1 MNAMQTPSRSPRIGT
16 AEMAPSTAGGYNVAI
31 GYLRMFIVLLV
42 VAHHAVLAYHPYA
55 PAPPASLVEQPR
67 LWQAF
72 PIVDSHRWSPFSIF
86 VSFND
91 IFFMSLMF
99 LLSGL
104 FVWPSLTRKGS
115 AIFLRDRALR
125 LGLPFLVAAA
135 LVAPLAY
142 YPTYLQTGAT
152 SGFAG
157 FWQQWHSLGTWPAGP
172 AWFLWLLLA
181 FDCVAAFL
189 YRLTPR
195 WGEVIGRLSR
205 QAWYR
210 PFAFVWMLVGVSTI
224 AYLPMEL
231 AFNPFAWS
239 SFGPFTF
246 QTSRLLHFAV
256 YFMAGVGLGA
266 YGIERGLLAS
276 DGALAGRWFR
286 WLSAALLTFA
296 GAIIVIIVAIT
307 TRTRFWEVV
316 GDFAF
321 VVSCAVSSF
330 AFLAVFVRFARHRVA
345 ILDSLTANAYGIYLV
360 HYAFVSWLQYE
371 LLPASVPAVAK
382 AAIVFFGAV
391 LLSWG
396 STAVLRRIP
405 MVRRVI

>member
-1 MNAMQTPSRSPRIGT
+1 MSGMQTPSPSPGSGT
-16 AEMAPSTAGGYNVAI
+16 AEMAASTAGGYNVAI
-31 GYLRMFIVLLV
+31 GYLRTFIVLLV

-55 PAPPASLVEQPR
+55 PAPAVSLIEQPR

-72 PIVDSHRWSPFSIF
+72 PVVDSHRWSPFSIF

-104 FVWPSLTRKGS
+104 FVWPSLKRKGS
-115 AIFLRDRALR
+115 ALFLSHRALR

-142 YPTYLQTGAT
+142 YPTYLQTGAP
-152 SGFAG
+152 SGPAG
-157 FWQQWHSLGTWPAGP
+157 FWQQWYSLGAWPAGP

-181 FDCVAAFL
+181 FDCFAALL
-189 YRLTPR
+189 YRLTPT
-195 WGEVIGRLSR
+195 WGDVLGRVSR

-210 PFAFVWMLVGVSTI
+210 PFAFLWILVGVSTI

-231 AFNPFAWS
+231 AFNAFSWS

-246 QTSRLLHFAV
+246 QTSRLLQYAV
-256 YFMAGVGLGA
+256 YFLAGVGLGA
-266 YGIERGLLAS
+266 YGIEGGLLAS
-276 DGALAGRWFR
+276 DGELAARWFR
-286 WLSAALLTFA
+286 WLPAALLTFI
-296 GAIIVIIVAIT
+296 GAIIVIIAAIT

-321 VVSCAVSSF
+321 VVSCAVSAF

-345 ILDSLTANAYGIYLV
+345 ILDSLTANAYGIYLI

-371 LLPASVPAVAK
+371 LLPASLPPVAK
-382 AAIVFFGAV
+382 ATIVFLGAV

-396 STAVLRRIP
+396 STAVLRRVKS
-405 MVRRVI
+405 VRRVI